1 MDRGD
6 GMMCRAGVVPDRWRS
21 IALAA
26 ALIVCATPSAWAA
39 RSGGGVGD
47 AAFAGGLILVFV
59 FFSALYFLGYAA
71 GERGST
77 EAVFLGFVLMIV
89 AISVGGVVA
98 GIVGSWAL
106 WPSVIAFCVWIARHQ
121 IGNALRASD
130 EAKAHKKSTGGAQ
143 PEPTGP
149 GRPSAAPPPAEEAPP
164 PAPLIDPS
172 SQKKPDPD
180 RQRPATTQR
189 PRSEPPSIAAA
200 DRSMVDLR
208 DMPVLPGD
216 HWRLKGTTLVSLG
229 SGENFELEE
238 PNGYRIERGFYV
250 LLGKHA
256 PGRLHVGTV
265 APLIN
270 RKP

>member
-26 ALIVCATPSAWAA
+26 ALIVCATPSAWAG
-39 RSGGGVGD
+39 RSSGGVGD
-47 AAFAGGLILVFV
+47 AAFAGLLILVVAV
-59 FFSALYFLGYAA
+59 FAFLYFMGYAA
-71 GERGST
+71 GERNTT
-77 EAVFLGFVLMIV
+77 EALFLGFVLMIV
-89 AISVGGVVA
+89 AFSVGGVVA
-98 GIVGSWAL
+98 GILGRWAL
-106 WPSVIAFCVWIARHQ
+106 WPSVIAFCVWICRHR
-121 IGNALRASD
+121 IGDALRASN
-130 EAKAHKKSTGGAQ
+130 EAKARKTSASDAPQ
-143 PEPTGP
+143 PETAAT
-149 GRPSAAPPPAEEAPP
+149 GRPIVVPPSAESAPPPSPV
-164 PAPLIDPS
+164 ID
-172 SQKKPDPD
+172 
-180 RQRPATTQR
+180 RRPVTTQQ
-189 PRSEPPSIAAA
+189 PRSEAPAIAAA

-208 DMPVLPGD
+208 DIPVLPGD
-216 HWRLKGTTLVSLG
+216 HWRMKGTTLVSLA
-229 SGENFELEE
+229 SGENFELDE